1 MIRLAVPS
9 IEEDDLQAVRE
20 TLESGYLVQGARVA
34 AFEEVVASYVGT
46 QYAVAVSNCTAALL
60 LALLALDVG
69 PGDKVGVTTYSWP
82 ATANVIALCGA
93 EPVFIDIDAET
104 YNMSPAALAEV
115 LKRETLKAILPV
127 HTFGA
132 MADMPRIMEEAD
144 YRGVPVVEDAACAL
158 GAEGG
163 GKRAGALGAIGCF
176 SFHPRKA
183 VTTGEGGVITTD
195 DAALARRMRILRNHG
210 QDPETAAP
218 DFVMPGYNM
227 RLTEFQAALGQTQM
241 SKVERIIE
249 KRREHAR
256 YYDELIGGS
265 PITPQRALEGTR
277 HVYQSYVALL
287 PRELAPRRA
296 AVIAALKERGI
307 EATIG
312 TYHIPLT
319 TYFRTRGR
327 FGVGDFPVTDDVA
340 ARAIS
345 LPMFEGMTPQQQ
357 EQVVSVLEEL
367 VGAEESQ
374 KSQA

>member
-1 MIRLAVPS
+1 M
-9 IEEDDLQAVRE
+9 
-20 TLESGYLVQGARVA
+20 
-34 AFEEVVASYVGT
+34 
-46 QYAVAVSNCTAALL
+46 

-82 ATANVIALCGA
+82 ATANVISLCGA
-93 EPVFIDIDAET
+93 EPVFIEIDAET
-104 YNMSPAALAEV
+104 YNMNPAALAEV
-115 LKRETLKAILPV
+115 LKSQPLKAILPV

-144 YRGVPVVEDAACAL
+144 YRGVPVIEDAACAL
-158 GAEGG
+158 GAQQSDGR
-163 GKRAGALGAIGCF
+163 RAGALGAIGCF

-210 QDPETAAP
+210 QDPEAAAP

-227 RLTEFQAALGQTQM
+227 RLTEFQAALGLTQM
-241 SKVERIIE
+241 GKVERIIE
-249 KRREHAR
+249 SRRTHAR

-265 PITPQRALEGTR
+265 SITPQRAPEGTR

-287 PRELAPRRA
+287 PRDVAPRRA

-307 EATIG
+307 ETTIG
-312 TYHIPLT
+312 TYHIPMT
-319 TYFRTRGR
+319 TYFRTRGQFR
-327 FGVGDFPVTDDVA
+327 AGDFPVTDDVA

-345 LPMFEGMTPQQQ
+345 LPMFEGMTQEQQ
-357 EQVVSVLEEL
+357 ETVVSALDEL
-367 VGAEESQ
+367 VGAEELQ
-374 KSQA
+374 KSEA